1 MTWDHVQIPSSFC
14 FSFIKV
20 KWLENPEWQCVGSC
34 RDRGLS
40 EWEKHAL
47 YLGTM
52 GMGQV
57 KGWVTYFVRVT
68 FIINE
73 ISNHELLFPV
83 SGGSGGGVQQLQLA
97 EGRSQR
103 EWLEFFHVNLKKW
116 VSQGNECIEVVLHIG
131 WEGVIAGEWKGDV
144 EKRASV
150 ENIVSF
156 LELLMK
162 LNWLSDKERPPLLFQ
177 VWNITKHLGPCFLSL
192 HTST

>member
-20 KWLENPEWQCVGSC
+20 KWLESPEWQYVGSC

-52 GMGQV
+52 GQV
-57 KGWVTYFVRVT
+57 KGWVTYFVRIT

-83 SGGSGGGVQQLQLA
+83 W
-97 EGRSQR
+97 R
-103 EWLEFFHVNLKKW
+103 EWGRCPAIATGRGKVAERVAGVFPCESEEMR
-116 VSQGNECIEVVLHIG
+116 VSQGNGCIEVVLHIG

-144 EKRASV
+144 ESLSG
-150 ENIVSF
+150 EHSF
-156 LELLMK
+156 IPGVVDEI
-162 LNWLSDKERPPLLFQ
+162 E
-177 VWNITKHLGPCFLSL
+177 
-192 HTST
+192 STEW